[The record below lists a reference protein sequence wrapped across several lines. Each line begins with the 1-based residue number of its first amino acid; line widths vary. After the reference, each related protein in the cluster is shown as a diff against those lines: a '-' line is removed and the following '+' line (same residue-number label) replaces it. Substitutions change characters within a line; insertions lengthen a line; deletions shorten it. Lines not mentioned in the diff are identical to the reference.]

1 MPFEIPSALVG
12 QLVLFAVFAIV
23 VFALV
28 REAAKI
34 VVKVML
40 VVGIALAVAILAGWL
55 DDTVAGDL
63 LGRIGDGL
71 IVGIK
76 AVVNWIMRAWGALTD
91 SPVE

>member
-1 MPFEIPSALVG
+1 MPVEIPSALVG

-91 SPVE
+91 AP